1 MKKILIAAL
10 FMLSFAGRADAT
22 CQFAYDTWNCLSTD
36 TKPAANDRVRLYES
50 DTRKHFLRSGGA
62 WQDVTDHANL
72 ANKGTIIHSDIDD
85 HVGSTVKHVTE
96 GDKVLL
102 NSASTGVLEGCLV
115 TKNADPVYFDVTE
128 CIVRFVDNTTDPL
141 SPTTSTV
148 YVSAQSH
155 VTVTNMATWEGTY
168 LGINT
173 SGNIVQQQTAW
184 TPVQYRS
191 IVPIAFLFHANNI
204 DIKSALTHVHAA
216 FDPSARLEDLS
227 HSIGI
232 MNLSGNQYGANG
244 VNLNVNKSAGSSHA
258 SGANFQVDPKTPD
271 ITTDPSMT
279 PMPAAPRSY
288 RDGTGGWSQTT
299 IATLNPNN
307 YDDGTGTLPAVPAGN
322 WIAIPLYYIP
332 GLSTDSTGG
341 ARVQYPQ
348 RYFATKAEALAEL
361 PDPLFIKNPN
371 LFNGTI
377 RTYCVVQQ
385 GTTDLSDTAKAEFV
399 PMGKFSEVSGGAG
412 AGGGGAPTDG
422 EYVTY
427 SANTLLTNERV
438 LTDGTNTMI
447 DTGTAGQAKVNLS
460 GTHADSFHTDSY
472 SGVGACGANLWAS
485 TLNDN
490 AAPTCT
496 QPAFSNLS
504 GRAALNQITDNDT
517 TASLCLVSGG
527 AGGEPNYI
535 TCPGGGGGDSI
546 SVNGTAAVDAD
557 LDDATPAAP
566 ANALN
571 VKWQKDALTPNN
583 VSANVPYAAPLTVTT
598 GNLTIVD
605 AAAGAKGAIQ
615 LTGDLGGTAASPT
628 VVGVQC
634 SGTCVGDAE
643 IAAMA
648 ATKLTFA
655 DASTTNLGKTTPATV
670 TLNVGHNGTAAIV
683 NTLNIAAHAHS
694 STAGAGGQIAT
705 TNLSGTITDAQLA
718 SNYSGVGACGAN
730 TWASTLND
738 NAAPTCTQPGF
749 TNLSGTATDAQLA
762 SSYSGVGGCTNQ
774 FPRTLNDNAAPTCAS
789 IATADLPT
797 IDISKGGT
805 TETASTED
813 AVLVGASTTDWV
825 PKVLPSCSNGT
836 TDKLLYDT
844 ATNTF
849 SCGVDQAA
857 GGGPITAKLTADYT
871 NSTTTGT
878 NVSGLNVTLAA
889 GTYRFSYFLAAQA
902 ATIANAF
909 DFGVNFTGTST
920 LFTARL
926 TYSDTGT
933 SATSGIIDDVITGD
947 GGELLVAQCVNTA
960 YSTTV
965 PNLNCIISATT
976 ANTNMF
982 VQIQGMI
989 VVTVSGTFQLY
1000 AASESTTAIRVMTGS
1015 NLLVQSF

>member
-1 MKKILIAAL
+1 MKKFLFYALCAMLYAAPA
-10 FMLSFAGRADAT
+10 SAVCVYYTGNE
-22 CQFAYDTWNCLSTD
+22 YVCLSSD
-36 TKPAANDRVRLYES
+36 PALTAPADGARRYNS
-50 DTRKHFLRSGGA
+50 DTRKHYLKVSSA
-62 WQDVTDHANL
+62 WQEITDHDNL
-72 ANKGTIIHSDIDD
+72 ANKGTNTHSGIDD
-85 HVGSTVKHVTE
+85 HIGSTVKHVTE

-148 YVSAQSH
+148 YVSAQAH
-155 VTVTNMATWEGTY
+155 VTVTNLATWEGTY

-184 TPVQYRS
+184 TPVQYRT

-279 PMPAAPRSY
+279 PMPSVPRSY
-288 RDGTGGWSQTT
+288 RDGAGGWTQTSFSV
-299 IATLNPNN
+299 LNPNN

-322 WIAIPLYYIP
+322 WVAIPLYYIP

-341 ARVQYPQ
+341 ARQQYPQ
-348 RYFATKAEALAEL
+348 RYFATKAEALADL

-371 LFNGTI
+371 LINGTI

-385 GTTDLSDTAKAEFV
+385 GTTNLSDTAKAEFV
-399 PMGKFSEVSGGAG
+399 QMGKFSEVSGGAG

-427 SANTLLTNERV
+427 TANTLLTNERV
-438 LTDGTNTMI
+438 LTDGVNTTV
-447 DTGTAGQAKVNLS
+447 DTGTAGQVKLNLS
-460 GTHADSFHTDSY
+460 GTLDGDLLPALSTTKRGGVAATGTPSNKFYRDDDTWQTISAGGAPTTSKYLLQQADGSLPNAQAMGALSTGIVKNTTTTGVQSIASSGTDYGPPTSGNATGLIISTTGTGAHTAYGGASCTNQFPRSLNASGAATCASVADADLASSY

-517 TASLCLVSGG
+517 TANLCMVSGG
-527 AGGEPNYI
+527 AGGEPNYT
-535 TCPGGGGGDSI
+535 TCPGGGAPTTAGYWTKTGDAGLSNEQDM
-546 SVNGTAAVDAD
+546 S
-557 LDDATPAAP
+557 
-566 ANALN
+566 ALGSGLILN
-571 VKWQKDALTPNN
+571 T
-583 VSANVPYAAPLTVTT
+583 TTT
-598 GNLTIVD
+598 GVPTIY
-605 AAAGAKGAIQ
+605 AG
-615 LTGDLGGTAASPT
+615 TS
-628 VVGVQC
+628 
-634 SGTCVGDAE
+634 
-643 IAAMA
+643 
-648 ATKLTFA
+648 
-655 DASTTNLGKTTPATV
+655 
-670 TLNVGHNGTAAIV
+670 
-683 NTLNIAAHAHS
+683 
-694 STAGAGGQIAT
+694 
-705 TNLSGTITDAQLA
+705 
-718 SNYSGVGACGAN
+718 
-730 TWASTLND
+730 
-738 NAAPTCTQPGF
+738 
-749 TNLSGTATDAQLA
+749 
-762 SSYSGVGGCTNQ
+762 CTNQ
-774 FPRTLNDNAAPTCAS
+774 YPRSLNASGAATCAGVGVADFTANQGTTTQVLHGNAAGQPAWGG
-789 IATADLPT
+789 IVTADLPT

-825 PKVLPSCSNGT
+825 PKVLPSCSNAT
-836 TDKLLYDT
+836 TSKLLYDNS
-844 ATNTF
+844 TNTF
-849 SCGVDQAA
+849 SCGTDQTA
-857 GGGPITAKLTADYT
+857 GGGPTTAKLTADYT

-889 GTYRFSYFLAAQA
+889 GTWRYSYWLAVRI
-902 ATIANAF
+902 ATIANAS
-909 DFGVNFTGTST
+909 DFGVNFSGTQT
-920 LFTARL
+920 LLTAQL
-926 TYSDTGT
+926 TYQDTGVST
-933 SATSGIIDDVITGD
+933 SNGIIDNVVTGD
-947 GGELLVAQCVNTA
+947 GAETIIAGCVNTA
-960 YSTTV
+960 VSTTA
-965 PNLNCIISATT
+965 PNLNCFTSATT
-976 ANTNMF
+976 AATDMF
-982 VQIQGMI
+982 VRVEGMI
-989 VVTVSGTFQLY
+989 VVTVSGTLQLY
-1000 AASESTTAIRVMTGS
+1000 AASESTTEIRVMTGS
-1015 NLLVQSF
+1015 TLLATPF